1 MLCVYMFIVITAN
14 LLWEKL
20 LTFMVKRFDEKN
32 RCPCSVKFE
41 KLMSK
46 KRGLY
51 KTLQPSIAQTLQ
63 LCLTD
68 PSGRS
73 SAAVVT
79 TSSN

>member
-63 LCLTD
+63 VCLTD
-68 PSGRS
+68 PKGRS
-73 SAAVVT
+73 SAAVGM